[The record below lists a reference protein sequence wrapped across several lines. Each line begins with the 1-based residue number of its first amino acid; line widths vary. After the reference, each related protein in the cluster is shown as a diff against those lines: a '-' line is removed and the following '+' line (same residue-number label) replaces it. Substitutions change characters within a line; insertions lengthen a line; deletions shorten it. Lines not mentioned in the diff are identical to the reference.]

1 MPVLP
6 GKGKGENAGN
16 LTGDDGA
23 GTLSVAGILQN
34 IEPPESMH
42 SRKLEELIVHLGSH
56 SGVTNLGLT
65 KLWKLIYF
73 VDARALRELGE
84 PVTGSEFIKYEH
96 GPVPSRG
103 EKHLR
108 RMTRNGEVTTTPR
121 DVGGKTLNEVKAART
136 PDLSV
141 FSKVELGVIDAVC
154 AELGRKSA
162 TILSDLS
169 HKEPSWHYAPMR
181 EKLSPELMAY
191 GCEEDAEGL

>member
-1 MPVLP
+1 
-6 GKGKGENAGN
+6 

-23 GTLSVAGILQN
+23 VTLSATGILQN
-34 IEPPESMH
+34 IEPTEFMH

-56 SGVTNLGLT
+56 PGVTNLGLT

-84 PVTGSEFIKYEH
+84 SVTGSDFIKYEH

-108 RMTRNGEVTTTPR
+108 RMTRSGEVTTTPR

-136 PDLSV
+136 SDLSV

-181 EKLSPELMAY
+181 EKLSLELMAY
-191 GCEEDAEGL
+191 GCEEDPEGL

>member
-1 MPVLP
+1 
-6 GKGKGENAGN
+6 
-16 LTGDDGA
+16 
-23 GTLSVAGILQN
+23 
-34 IEPPESMH
+34 MH

-56 SGVTNLGLT
+56 SKVANLGLT

-84 PVTGSEFIKYEH
+84 PVTGSDFIKYEH

-108 RMTRNGEVTTTPR
+108 RMTRSGELTTSQR
-121 DVGGKTLNEVKAART
+121 DVGGKTLNEVKAARV
-136 PDLSV
+136 PDLGV
-141 FSKVELGVIDAVC
+141 FSKPELSLIEEVC
-154 AELGRKSA
+154 SELGRKSA
-162 TILSDLS
+162 TFLSDLS